1 MSDKL
6 QERFSQR
13 SKERDEAIREFVKT
27 EGRKPTDNEVAV
39 LVRDTRPDKLH
50 EISTAEVHARQLGR
64 MSLEEHTNLMHLK
77 ETALAQ
83 SHSLSLEPDSAA
95 NALNH
100 AEQHLF
106 ERKTVAKDHELLTEA
121 LRHSRGGVDLAALRG
136 TYEFEVSRGTYLQTG
151 GNVATEYSLARERAM
166 VAVVNE
172 GTDIRGLA

>member
-1 MSDKL
+1 MSDEL

-27 EGRKPTDNEVAV
+27 EGRQPTDNEVAV

-64 MSLEEHTNLMHLK
+64 ISLEEHKSLVNLK
-77 ETALAQ
+77 ETAMAQ
-83 SHSLSLEPDSAA
+83 SHSQTVETHSAA

-106 ERKTVAKDHELLTEA
+106 ERKTVAKDHELFTET
-121 LRHSRGGVDLAALRG
+121 LRHSRGEVDLATLRG

-151 GNVATEYSLARERAM
+151 GNVATEYSP
-166 VAVVNE
+166 
-172 GTDIRGLA
+172 